1 MAVHLF
7 ALLPPFIYLRRK
19 LSISRDYKHTHHA
32 ALTVTMRQKRKK
44 QKATVVDEDHGVLTS
59 LLNEVMSGL
68 NFIKELAPKG
78 RNCVSNDDK
87 INR

>member
-32 ALTVTMRQKRKK
+32 ALTVTMRQKRKNK
-44 QKATVVDEDHGVLTS
+44 KPRWSMRTTS